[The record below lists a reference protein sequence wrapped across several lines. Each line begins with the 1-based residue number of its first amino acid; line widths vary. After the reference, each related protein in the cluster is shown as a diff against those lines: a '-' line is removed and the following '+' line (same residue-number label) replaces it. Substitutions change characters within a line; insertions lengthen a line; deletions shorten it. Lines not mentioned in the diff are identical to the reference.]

1 LIVKY
6 KVTDASVHDSQVIEE
21 LLEPSDKGQ
30 PLWVDSAY
38 SGEPIA
44 NAIKTKKMKN
54 RIHEKGTKNNPLNQK
69 QIENNTGKSRVRV

>member
-1 LIVKY
+1 M
-6 KVTDASVHDSQVIEE
+6 HDSQVIEE